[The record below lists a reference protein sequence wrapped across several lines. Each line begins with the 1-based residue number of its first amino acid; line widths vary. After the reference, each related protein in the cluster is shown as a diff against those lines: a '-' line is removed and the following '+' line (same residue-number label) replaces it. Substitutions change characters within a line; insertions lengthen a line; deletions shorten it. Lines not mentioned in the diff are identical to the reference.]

1 MMQPIWKGWS
11 AMKIFHRSI
20 KWERVTSLALAASLC
35 ASYLLI
41 PRGVTAEGESYIC
54 GMVEHTHTGGCYQ
67 LVCGKEERFSHTH
80 VKPDCYDEEGHLTC
94 ELKEQTLH
102 HHTQSCYS
110 VPQPECGLEE
120 SEEHTHTA
128 ECYPTD
134 FQPQLICGQEDVQ
147 EHRHTGDCY
156 RLVCQLAEHS
166 HTELCIAVEPTEE
179 PQETEA
185 TEPTEET
192 QEPEVTEPTEE
203 TQEPEVTE
211 PTEETQEPEVTEPTE
226 ETQEPEVTE
235 PTEETQE
242 PEVTEPTEETQE
254 TEATEPT
261 EETQEPE
268 VTEPTEETQETVV
281 TEPTEETQE
290 PEATEPT
297 EETQEPEVTEPT
309 EETQEPAATEPTEET
324 QETEATE
331 PTGEPQETEATEP
344 TEEPQETEVTEP
356 TEETQEPEATEPTE
370 ETQETEATEPTGE
383 PEGTEPT
390 TLAAMKNIADVLTVG
405 TLTVTYPKEETV
417 YHLFRVGSMVNGTLV
432 LDEEFSGVSTAD
444 WKRTASV
451 LSEVIQKTGRG
462 TELSQAVVTGG
473 SAVFGGLGE
482 AVYLV
487 MGDETVTNG
496 ITDTPVPF
504 LTAMPGTD
512 GQNQPV
518 WDVQAAG
525 EQQET
530 MDISVTK
537 VWVGDRVSGRPAS
550 IIVHLTLDG
559 KDYGPLVRLN
569 YANHWSYTWENL
581 PVGNWS
587 VREESSRRYTTTMTR
602 EGNTFIFTSTWKK
615 IPQTGQLWWPVAAM
629 SAAGVCLVGAGLLR
643 RRKQDKN
650 A

>member
-1 MMQPIWKGWS
+1 MQPIWKGWS

-128 ECYPTD
+128 ECYPAD

-185 TEPTEET
+185 TEPTG
-192 QEPEVTEPTEE
+192 EP
-203 TQEPEVTE
+203 
-211 PTEETQEPEVTEPTE
+211 
-226 ETQEPEVTE
+226 
-235 PTEETQE
+235 
-242 PEVTEPTEETQE
+242 QE

-261 EETQEPE
+261 EEPQETQAA
-268 VTEPTEETQETVV
+268 EPTEEPQET
-281 TEPTEETQE
+281 
-290 PEATEPT
+290 EATEPT
-297 EETQEPEVTEPT
+297 GEPQETQAAEPT
-309 EETQEPAATEPTEET
+309 EEP

-344 TEEPQETEVTEP
+344 TEEPQETE
-356 TEETQEPEATEPTE
+356 ATEPTGE
-370 ETQETEATEPTGE
+370 PQETEATEPTGE
-383 PEGTEPT
+383 PQETEVAEPTEEPEGTEPD

-432 LDEEFSGVSTAD
+432 LDEEFSGVSTTD

-602 EGNTFIFTSTWKK
+602 EGNTFTFTSTWKK

>member
-185 TEPTEET
+185 TEPTEES
-192 QEPEVTEPTEE
+192 
-203 TQEPEVTE
+203 
-211 PTEETQEPEVTEPTE
+211 
-226 ETQEPEVTE
+226 
-235 PTEETQE
+235 
-242 PEVTEPTEETQE
+242 QE

-261 EETQEPE
+261 EEP
-268 VTEPTEETQETVV
+268 
-281 TEPTEETQE
+281 
-290 PEATEPT
+290 
-297 EETQEPEVTEPT
+297 
-309 EETQEPAATEPTEET
+309 

-331 PTGEPQETEATEP
+331 PTEEPQETQATEPTEKPQETEATEPTEEPQETEATEPTEESQETEATESTEEPQETEAAEPTEEPQETEATEPTEEPQEAEATEPTEEPQETEATEP
-344 TEEPQETEVTEP
+344 TEEPQETEATKP
-356 TEETQEPEATEPTE
+356 TEEPQETEAAEPTGE
-370 ETQETEATEPTGE
+370 PQETEATEPTGE
-383 PEGTEPT
+383 PEGTEPA
-390 TLAAMKNIADVLTVG
+390 TLAAMKSIANVLTVG

-432 LDEEFSGVSTAD
+432 LDQEFSGVSTTD

-451 LSEVIQKTGRG
+451 LSEVIQKTERG

-602 EGNTFIFTSTWKK
+602 EGNTFTFTSTWKK

>member
-268 VTEPTEETQETVV
+268 
-281 TEPTEETQE
+281 
-290 PEATEPT
+290 ATEPT

-309 EETQEPAATEPTEET
+309 EETQEPEVTEPTEET

>member
-185 TEPTEET
+185 TEPTG
-192 QEPEVTEPTEE
+192 EP
-203 TQEPEVTE
+203 
-211 PTEETQEPEVTEPTE
+211 
-226 ETQEPEVTE
+226 
-235 PTEETQE
+235 
-242 PEVTEPTEETQE
+242 QE

-261 EETQEPE
+261 EEP
-268 VTEPTEETQETVV
+268 QET
-281 TEPTEETQE
+281 
-290 PEATEPT
+290 EATEPT
-297 EETQEPEVTEPT
+297 GELQETEATEPTGEPQETQAAEPT
-309 EETQEPAATEPTEET
+309 EEP

-344 TEEPQETEVTEP
+344 T
-356 TEETQEPEATEPTE
+356 
-370 ETQETEATEPTGE
+370 GE
-383 PEGTEPT
+383 PEGTEPD

-602 EGNTFIFTSTWKK
+602 EGNTFTFTSTWKK

>member
-128 ECYPTD
+128 ECYPAD
-134 FQPQLICGQEDVQ
+134 FQPQLICGQEDIQ
-147 EHRHTGDCY
+147 EHRHTADCY

-185 TEPTEET
+185 TEPTG
-192 QEPEVTEPTEE
+192 EP
-203 TQEPEVTE
+203 
-211 PTEETQEPEVTEPTE
+211 
-226 ETQEPEVTE
+226 
-235 PTEETQE
+235 
-242 PEVTEPTEETQE
+242 QE

-261 EETQEPE
+261 GEPRET
-268 VTEPTEETQETVV
+268 
-281 TEPTEETQE
+281 
-290 PEATEPT
+290 EATEPT
-297 EETQEPEVTEPT
+297 GEPQETE
-309 EETQEPAATEPTEET
+309 ATEPTGEPQET
-324 QETEATE
+324 EATEPTGEPQETEAAEPTGEPQETEATE

-344 TEEPQETEVTEP
+344 TEEP
-356 TEETQEPEATEPTE
+356 
-370 ETQETEATEPTGE
+370 
-383 PEGTEPT
+383 EGTEPD
-390 TLAAMKNIADVLTVG
+390 TLAAMKNIADVLAVG

-432 LDEEFSGVSTAD
+432 LDEEFSGVSTTD

>member
-54 GMVEHTHTGGCYQ
+54 GMAEHTHTGGCYQ

-185 TEPTEET
+185 TEPTGEPQET
-192 QEPEVTEPTEE
+192 EVTEPTG
-203 TQEPEVTE
+203 EP
-211 PTEETQEPEVTEPTE
+211 
-226 ETQEPEVTE
+226 
-235 PTEETQE
+235 
-242 PEVTEPTEETQE
+242 QE

-261 EETQEPE
+261 GEPQETEA
-268 VTEPTEETQETVV
+268 VEPTG
-281 TEPTEETQE
+281 EP
-290 PEATEPT
+290 
-297 EETQEPEVTEPT
+297 
-309 EETQEPAATEPTEET
+309 

-344 TEEPQETEVTEP
+344 TGEP
-356 TEETQEPEATEPTE
+356 
-370 ETQETEATEPTGE
+370 QETEATEPTGE
-383 PEGTEPT
+383 PQETEAIEPTGEPQETEATEPTGEPQETEAIEPTEEPQGTEPD

-432 LDEEFSGVSTAD
+432 LDEEFSGVSTTD

-512 GQNQPV
+512 GQNQPL

-602 EGNTFIFTSTWKK
+602 EGNTFTFTSTWKK
-615 IPQTGQLWWPVAAM
+615 IPQTGQLWWPVVAM

>member
-1 MMQPIWKGWS
+1 MQPIWKGWS

-128 ECYPTD
+128 ECYPAD

-179 PQETEA
+179 PQETKATEPTGEPQETEA
-185 TEPTEET
+185 TEPTGEPQET
-192 QEPEVTEPTEE
+192 EATEPTG
-203 TQEPEVTE
+203 EPR
-211 PTEETQEPEVTEPTE
+211 
-226 ETQEPEVTE
+226 
-235 PTEETQE
+235 
-242 PEVTEPTEETQE
+242 E

-261 EETQEPE
+261 EEP
-268 VTEPTEETQETVV
+268 QET
-281 TEPTEETQE
+281 
-290 PEATEPT
+290 EATEPT
-297 EETQEPEVTEPT
+297 GEPQETQAAEPT
-309 EETQEPAATEPTEET
+309 EEPQETQAAEPTEEPQETEATEPTREPQET
-324 QETEATE
+324 EATEPTGEPQETEATEPTGEPQETEATE

-344 TEEPQETEVTEP
+344 TEEP
-356 TEETQEPEATEPTE
+356 
-370 ETQETEATEPTGE
+370 
-383 PEGTEPT
+383 EGTEPD

-432 LDEEFSGVSTAD
+432 LDEEFSGVSTTD

-602 EGNTFIFTSTWKK
+602 EGNTFTFTSTWKK

>member
-1 MMQPIWKGWS
+1 
-11 AMKIFHRSI
+11 MKIFHRSI
-20 KWERVTSLALAASLC
+20 KWERVTSLALTASLC

-54 GMVEHTHTGGCYQ
+54 GMAEHTHTGGCYQ

-128 ECYPTD
+128 ECYPAD

-166 HTELCIAVEPTEE
+166 HTELCVAVEPTEE

-185 TEPTEET
+185 AEPTEG
-192 QEPEVTEPTEE
+192 P
-203 TQEPEVTE
+203 
-211 PTEETQEPEVTEPTE
+211 
-226 ETQEPEVTE
+226 
-235 PTEETQE
+235 
-242 PEVTEPTEETQE
+242 QE
-254 TEATEPT
+254 TEAAEPT
-261 EETQEPE
+261 E
-268 VTEPTEETQETVV
+268 
-281 TEPTEETQE
+281 
-290 PEATEPT
+290 
-297 EETQEPEVTEPT
+297 
-309 EETQEPAATEPTEET
+309 
-324 QETEATE
+324 
-331 PTGEPQETEATEP
+331 EPQETEATEP
-344 TEEPQETEVTEP
+344 TEEPQETE
-356 TEETQEPEATEPTE
+356 A
-370 ETQETEATEPTGE
+370 AEPTGE
-383 PEGTEPT
+383 PEGTEPA
-390 TLAAMKNIADVLTVG
+390 TLAAVNNIANVLTVG

-432 LDEEFSGVSTAD
+432 LDQEFSGVSTTD

-602 EGNTFIFTSTWKK
+602 EGNTFTFTSTWKK

>member
-54 GMVEHTHTGGCYQ
+54 GMAEHTHTGGCYQ

-128 ECYPTD
+128 ECYPAD

-185 TEPTEET
+185 TEPT
-192 QEPEVTEPTEE
+192 
-203 TQEPEVTE
+203 
-211 PTEETQEPEVTEPTE
+211 
-226 ETQEPEVTE
+226 
-235 PTEETQE
+235 
-242 PEVTEPTEETQE
+242 
-254 TEATEPT
+254 
-261 EETQEPE
+261 
-268 VTEPTEETQETVV
+268 
-281 TEPTEETQE
+281 
-290 PEATEPT
+290 
-297 EETQEPEVTEPT
+297 
-309 EETQEPAATEPTEET
+309 
-324 QETEATE
+324 
-331 PTGEPQETEATEP
+331 GEP
-344 TEEPQETEVTEP
+344 
-356 TEETQEPEATEPTE
+356 
-370 ETQETEATEPTGE
+370 QETEATEPTGE
-383 PEGTEPT
+383 PEGTEPD
-390 TLAAMKNIADVLTVG
+390 TLAAMKDIADVLTVG

-432 LDEEFSGVSTAD
+432 LDEEFSGVSTTD

>member
-54 GMVEHTHTGGCYQ
+54 GMAEHTHTGGCYQ

-128 ECYPTD
+128 ECYPAD

-166 HTELCIAVEPTEE
+166 HTELCIAVESTEEPQETEATEPTGEPQETEATEPTGEPQETEATEPTGEPQETEATEPTGEPQETEATEPTGEPQETEATEPTGE

-203 TQEPEVTE
+203 TQEPEVTEPTEETQETEATE

-268 VTEPTEETQETVV
+268 VTEPTEETQE
-281 TEPTEETQE
+281 
-290 PEATEPT
+290 
-297 EETQEPEVTEPT
+297 PEV
-309 EETQEPAATEPTEET
+309 TEPTEET

-331 PTGEPQETEATEP
+331 PD
-344 TEEPQETEVTEP
+344 
-356 TEETQEPEATEPTE
+356 
-370 ETQETEATEPTGE
+370 
-383 PEGTEPT
+383 

-432 LDEEFSGVSTAD
+432 LDEEFSGVSTTD

>member
-1 MMQPIWKGWS
+1 MLH
-11 AMKIFHRSI
+11 FHRKNVS
-20 KWERVTSLALAASLC
+20 KGKTGLPGRLTALGLAAALC
-35 ASYLLI
+35 ASYLLV
-41 PRGVTAEGESYIC
+41 PPAAAEVDYIC
-54 GMVEHTHTGGCYQ
+54 GMTEHTHTAACYQ
-67 LVCGKEERFSHTH
+67 RVCGKEEIFSHTH
-80 VKPDCYDEEGHLTC
+80 VRECYDEDNHLICTLT
-94 ELKEQTLH
+94 ERTLH
-102 HHTQSCYS
+102 HHSESCYS
-110 VPQPECGLEE
+110 KPQPICGLEE

-128 ECYPTD
+128 ECYPAD
-134 FQPQLICGQEDVQ
+134 FQPELICGQEDIP
-147 EHRHTGDCY
+147 EHRHTADCY
-156 RLVCQLAEHS
+156 RLVCTLPEHL
-166 HTELCIAVEPTEE
+166 HAAGCVRVV
-179 PQETEA
+179 
-185 TEPTEET
+185 EET
-192 QEPEVTEPTEE
+192 TEPEVTEPTEE

-235 PTEETQE
+235 PTGE
-242 PEVTEPTEETQE
+242 P
-254 TEATEPT
+254 
-261 EETQEPE
+261 
-268 VTEPTEETQETVV
+268 
-281 TEPTEETQE
+281 
-290 PEATEPT
+290 
-297 EETQEPEVTEPT
+297 
-309 EETQEPAATEPTEET
+309 

-344 TEEPQETEVTEP
+344 TEETQETQATEP
-356 TEETQEPEATEPTE
+356 TEEPQETEATEPTE
-370 ETQETEATEPTGE
+370 EPQETEATEPTGELQETEATEPTEEPQETEATEPTGE
-383 PEGTEPT
+383 PQETEAVEPTEEPEGTEPD

-432 LDEEFSGVSTAD
+432 LDQEFSGVSTTD

-602 EGNTFIFTSTWKK
+602 EGNTFTFTSTWKK

>member
-80 VKPDCYDEEGHLTC
+80 VKPGCYDEEGHLTC

-128 ECYPTD
+128 ECYPAD

-147 EHRHTGDCY
+147 EHRHTVDCY

-185 TEPTEET
+185 TEPTG
-192 QEPEVTEPTEE
+192 EP
-203 TQEPEVTE
+203 
-211 PTEETQEPEVTEPTE
+211 
-226 ETQEPEVTE
+226 
-235 PTEETQE
+235 
-242 PEVTEPTEETQE
+242 QE

-261 EETQEPE
+261 GEPQETEA
-268 VTEPTEETQETVV
+268 TEPTGEPQETEA

-309 EETQEPAATEPTEET
+309 GETQELEATEPTEET
-324 QETEATE
+324 QETEAVEPTEEPQETEATEPTREPQETEAAEPTGEPQETEATEPTGEPQETEATE

-344 TEEPQETEVTEP
+344 TEEP
-356 TEETQEPEATEPTE
+356 
-370 ETQETEATEPTGE
+370 
-383 PEGTEPT
+383 EGTEPD

-432 LDEEFSGVSTAD
+432 LDEEFSGVSTTD

-602 EGNTFIFTSTWKK
+602 EGNTFTFTSTWKK

>member
-20 KWERVTSLALAASLC
+20 KRERVTSLALAASLC

-41 PRGVTAEGESYIC
+41 PRRVTAEGESYIC

-128 ECYPTD
+128 ECYPAD
-134 FQPQLICGQEDVQ
+134 FQPQLICGQEDIQ
-147 EHRHTGDCY
+147 EHRHTADCY

-185 TEPTEET
+185 TEPTG
-192 QEPEVTEPTEE
+192 EP
-203 TQEPEVTE
+203 
-211 PTEETQEPEVTEPTE
+211 
-226 ETQEPEVTE
+226 
-235 PTEETQE
+235 
-242 PEVTEPTEETQE
+242 
-254 TEATEPT
+254 
-261 EETQEPE
+261 
-268 VTEPTEETQETVV
+268 
-281 TEPTEETQE
+281 
-290 PEATEPT
+290 
-297 EETQEPEVTEPT
+297 
-309 EETQEPAATEPTEET
+309 

-331 PTGEPQETEATEP
+331 PTGEPQETEVTEP
-344 TEEPQETEVTEP
+344 TEEP
-356 TEETQEPEATEPTE
+356 
-370 ETQETEATEPTGE
+370 
-383 PEGTEPT
+383 EGTEPD

-432 LDEEFSGVSTAD
+432 LDEEFSGVSTTD

>member
-1 MMQPIWKGWS
+1 
-11 AMKIFHRSI
+11 MKVFHRSI

-54 GMVEHTHTGGCYQ
+54 GMAEHTHTGGCYQ

-128 ECYPTD
+128 ECYPAD

-185 TEPTEET
+185 TEPTEEL
-192 QEPEVTEPTEE
+192 
-203 TQEPEVTE
+203 
-211 PTEETQEPEVTEPTE
+211 
-226 ETQEPEVTE
+226 
-235 PTEETQE
+235 
-242 PEVTEPTEETQE
+242 QE

-261 EETQEPE
+261 EEP
-268 VTEPTEETQETVV
+268 
-281 TEPTEETQE
+281 
-290 PEATEPT
+290 
-297 EETQEPEVTEPT
+297 
-309 EETQEPAATEPTEET
+309 
-324 QETEATE
+324 QETEAAE
-331 PTGEPQETEATEP
+331 PTEEPQETEATEP
-344 TEEPQETEVTEP
+344 TEEPQETEAAEPTEEPQETEAAEPTEEPQETETTEP
-356 TEETQEPEATEPTE
+356 TEEP
-370 ETQETEATEPTGE
+370 QETEATEPTEEPRETEAAEPTEEPQETEATEPTEGPQETEAAEPTEEPQETEATEPTEEPQETEAAEPTVE
-383 PEGTEPT
+383 PEGTEPA
-390 TLAAMKNIADVLTVG
+390 TLAAMKNIANVLTVG

-432 LDEEFSGVSTAD
+432 LDQEFSGVSTTD

-473 SAVFGGLGE
+473 SVVFGGLGE

-602 EGNTFIFTSTWKK
+602 EGNTFTFTSTWKK

>member
-1 MMQPIWKGWS
+1 MLH
-11 AMKIFHRSI
+11 FHRKNVS
-20 KWERVTSLALAASLC
+20 KGKTGLPGRLTAFGLAAALC
-35 ASYLLI
+35 ASYLLV
-41 PRGVTAEGESYIC
+41 PPAAAEGDYIC
-54 GMVEHTHTGGCYQ
+54 GMTEHTHTAACYQ
-67 LVCGKEERFSHTH
+67 QVCGKEEIFSHTH
-80 VKPDCYDEEGHLTC
+80 VRECYDEDNHLICTLT
-94 ELKEQTLH
+94 ERTLH

-128 ECYPTD
+128 ECYPAD

-185 TEPTEET
+185 TEPTGEPRET
-192 QEPEVTEPTEE
+192 EATEPTG
-203 TQEPEVTE
+203 EP
-211 PTEETQEPEVTEPTE
+211 
-226 ETQEPEVTE
+226 
-235 PTEETQE
+235 
-242 PEVTEPTEETQE
+242 QE

-261 EETQEPE
+261 GEP
-268 VTEPTEETQETVV
+268 QET
-281 TEPTEETQE
+281 
-290 PEATEPT
+290 EATEPT
-297 EETQEPEVTEPT
+297 GEPQETE
-309 EETQEPAATEPTEET
+309 ATEPTGEP

-344 TEEPQETEVTEP
+344 TEEP
-356 TEETQEPEATEPTE
+356 
-370 ETQETEATEPTGE
+370 
-383 PEGTEPT
+383 EGTEPD

-432 LDEEFSGVSTAD
+432 LDEEFSGVSTTD

-462 TELSQAVVTGG
+462 TELSQAVVTDG

-569 YANHWSYTWENL
+569 YANHWSHTWENL

>member
-128 ECYPTD
+128 ECYPAD
-134 FQPQLICGQEDVQ
+134 FQPQLICGQEDIQ
-147 EHRHTGDCY
+147 EHRHTADCY
-156 RLVCQLAEHS
+156 RLVCTLPEHI
-166 HTELCIAVEPTEE
+166 HAADCVRVV
-179 PQETEA
+179 
-185 TEPTEET
+185 EET
-192 QEPEVTEPTEE
+192 TEPEVTEPTEE
-203 TQEPEVTE
+203 P
-211 PTEETQEPEVTEPTE
+211 
-226 ETQEPEVTE
+226 
-235 PTEETQE
+235 
-242 PEVTEPTEETQE
+242 
-254 TEATEPT
+254 
-261 EETQEPE
+261 
-268 VTEPTEETQETVV
+268 
-281 TEPTEETQE
+281 
-290 PEATEPT
+290 
-297 EETQEPEVTEPT
+297 
-309 EETQEPAATEPTEET
+309 

-344 TEEPQETEVTEP
+344 TEEPQETE
-356 TEETQEPEATEPTE
+356 ATEPTGE
-370 ETQETEATEPTGE
+370 PQETEATEPTGE
-383 PEGTEPT
+383 PQETQAAEPTEEPQETEAVEPTEEPQETQAAEPTEEPQETEAVEPTEEPQETEATEPTGEPQETEATEPTEEPEGTEPD

-432 LDEEFSGVSTAD
+432 LDEEFSGVSTTD

-482 AVYLV
+482 AVYLL

-602 EGNTFIFTSTWKK
+602 EGNTFTFTSTWKK

>member
-128 ECYPTD
+128 ECYPAD
-134 FQPQLICGQEDVQ
+134 FQPQLICGQEDIQ

-185 TEPTEET
+185 TEPTG
-192 QEPEVTEPTEE
+192 QP
-203 TQEPEVTE
+203 
-211 PTEETQEPEVTEPTE
+211 
-226 ETQEPEVTE
+226 
-235 PTEETQE
+235 
-242 PEVTEPTEETQE
+242 QE

-261 EETQEPE
+261 EEPQETQAA
-268 VTEPTEETQETVV
+268 EPTEELQETEAA
-281 TEPTEETQE
+281 EPTGEPQET
-290 PEATEPT
+290 EATEPT
-297 EETQEPEVTEPT
+297 GEPQEPD
-309 EETQEPAATEPTEET
+309 ATEPTGEPQET
-324 QETEATE
+324 EATEPTGEPQETEATEPTGEPQETEATE

-344 TEEPQETEVTEP
+344 TEEP
-356 TEETQEPEATEPTE
+356 
-370 ETQETEATEPTGE
+370 
-383 PEGTEPT
+383 EGTEPD

-432 LDEEFSGVSTAD
+432 LDEEFSGVSTTD

-512 GQNQPV
+512 GQNQLV

-602 EGNTFIFTSTWKK
+602 EGNTFTFTSTWKK

>member
-185 TEPTEET
+185 TEPTG
-192 QEPEVTEPTEE
+192 EP
-203 TQEPEVTE
+203 
-211 PTEETQEPEVTEPTE
+211 
-226 ETQEPEVTE
+226 
-235 PTEETQE
+235 
-242 PEVTEPTEETQE
+242 QE

-261 EETQEPE
+261 GEP
-268 VTEPTEETQETVV
+268 QET
-281 TEPTEETQE
+281 
-290 PEATEPT
+290 EATEPT
-297 EETQEPEVTEPT
+297 GEPQETE
-309 EETQEPAATEPTEET
+309 ATEPTGEPQET
-324 QETEATE
+324 EATEPTGEPQETEATDPTGEPQETEATEPTGEPQETEATEPTGEPQETEATEPTGEPQETEATEPTGEPQETEATE

-344 TEEPQETEVTEP
+344 TEEP
-356 TEETQEPEATEPTE
+356 
-370 ETQETEATEPTGE
+370 QETEATEPTGE

-432 LDEEFSGVSTAD
+432 LDEEFSGVSTTD

-602 EGNTFIFTSTWKK
+602 EDNTFTFTSTWKK

>member
-54 GMVEHTHTGGCYQ
+54 GMVEHIHTGGCYQ

-128 ECYPTD
+128 ECYPAD

-185 TEPTEET
+185 TEPTG
-192 QEPEVTEPTEE
+192 EP
-203 TQEPEVTE
+203 
-211 PTEETQEPEVTEPTE
+211 
-226 ETQEPEVTE
+226 
-235 PTEETQE
+235 
-242 PEVTEPTEETQE
+242 QE

-261 EETQEPE
+261 GEP
-268 VTEPTEETQETVV
+268 QET
-281 TEPTEETQE
+281 
-290 PEATEPT
+290 EATEPIG
-297 EETQEPEVTEPT
+297 EP
-309 EETQEPAATEPTEET
+309 

-344 TEEPQETEVTEP
+344 TGEPQETESTEP
-356 TEETQEPEATEPTE
+356 TGEP
-370 ETQETEATEPTGE
+370 QETEATEPTGE
-383 PEGTEPT
+383 PQEPEATEPTGEPQETEATEPTGEPQETEATEPTGEPQETEAAEPTGEPEGTEPD

-432 LDEEFSGVSTAD
+432 LDEEFSGVSTTD

-602 EGNTFIFTSTWKK
+602 EGNTFTFTSTWKK

>member
-128 ECYPTD
+128 ECYPAD

-185 TEPTEET
+185 TEPT
-192 QEPEVTEPTEE
+192 
-203 TQEPEVTE
+203 
-211 PTEETQEPEVTEPTE
+211 
-226 ETQEPEVTE
+226 
-235 PTEETQE
+235 
-242 PEVTEPTEETQE
+242 
-254 TEATEPT
+254 
-261 EETQEPE
+261 
-268 VTEPTEETQETVV
+268 
-281 TEPTEETQE
+281 
-290 PEATEPT
+290 
-297 EETQEPEVTEPT
+297 
-309 EETQEPAATEPTEET
+309 
-324 QETEATE
+324 
-331 PTGEPQETEATEP
+331 GEPQETEA
-344 TEEPQETEVTEP
+344 
-356 TEETQEPEATEPTE
+356 A
-370 ETQETEATEPTGE
+370 EPTGE

-432 LDEEFSGVSTAD
+432 LDEEFSGVSTTD

-518 WDVQAAG
+518 WDVQVAG

-602 EGNTFIFTSTWKK
+602 EGNTFTFTSTWKK
-615 IPQTGQLWWPVAAM
+615 IPQTGQPWWPVAAM

>member
-1 MMQPIWKGWS
+1 
-11 AMKIFHRSI
+11 MKIFHRSI

-67 LVCGKEERFSHTH
+67 LVCGKEEIFSHTH
-80 VKPDCYDEEGHLTC
+80 VRECYDEDNHLICTLT
-94 ELKEQTLH
+94 ERTLH
-102 HHTQSCYS
+102 HHSESCYS
-110 VPQPECGLEE
+110 QPQPICGLEE

-128 ECYPTD
+128 ECYPAD
-134 FQPQLICGQEDVQ
+134 FQPELICGQEDIP
-147 EHRHTGDCY
+147 EHRHTADCY
-156 RLVCQLAEHS
+156 RLVCTLPEHL
-166 HTELCIAVEPTEE
+166 HAADCVRVV
-179 PQETEA
+179 
-185 TEPTEET
+185 EET
-192 QEPEVTEPTEE
+192 TEPEVTEPTEE
-203 TQEPEVTE
+203 TQEPE
-211 PTEETQEPEVTEPTE
+211 
-226 ETQEPEVTE
+226 
-235 PTEETQE
+235 
-242 PEVTEPTEETQE
+242 
-254 TEATEPT
+254 A
-261 EETQEPE
+261 
-268 VTEPTEETQETVV
+268 

-309 EETQEPAATEPTEET
+309 GEPQETEATEPTGEP

-344 TEEPQETEVTEP
+344 TEEPQETQAAEP
-356 TEETQEPEATEPTE
+356 TEEP
-370 ETQETEATEPTGE
+370 QETEATEPTGE
-383 PEGTEPT
+383 PQETEATEPTGEPQETEAVEPTEEPEGTEPD

-432 LDEEFSGVSTAD
+432 LDQEFSGVSTTD

-602 EGNTFIFTSTWKK
+602 EGNTFTFTSTWKK

>member
-54 GMVEHTHTGGCYQ
+54 GMVEHTHTGGCYE

-185 TEPTEET
+185 TEPTG
-192 QEPEVTEPTEE
+192 EP
-203 TQEPEVTE
+203 
-211 PTEETQEPEVTEPTE
+211 
-226 ETQEPEVTE
+226 
-235 PTEETQE
+235 
-242 PEVTEPTEETQE
+242 
-254 TEATEPT
+254 
-261 EETQEPE
+261 
-268 VTEPTEETQETVV
+268 
-281 TEPTEETQE
+281 
-290 PEATEPT
+290 
-297 EETQEPEVTEPT
+297 
-309 EETQEPAATEPTEET
+309 

-344 TEEPQETEVTEP
+344 TEEPQETEATEP
-356 TEETQEPEATEPTE
+356 TGEPQETEAAEPTGEPQEPEATEPTGE
-370 ETQETEATEPTGE
+370 PQETEATEPTGE
-383 PEGTEPT
+383 PQETEATEPTGEPQETEATEPTGEHQETEAAEPTEEPEGTEPD

-417 YHLFRVGSMVNGTLV
+417 YHLFRVGSMVNGMLV
-432 LDEEFSGVSTAD
+432 LDEEFSGVSTTD

-602 EGNTFIFTSTWKK
+602 EGNTFTFTSTWKK

>member
-41 PRGVTAEGESYIC
+41 PLGVTAEGESYIC

-166 HTELCIAVEPTEE
+166 HTELCIAVESTEE
-179 PQETEA
+179 P
-185 TEPTEET
+185 
-192 QEPEVTEPTEE
+192 
-203 TQEPEVTE
+203 
-211 PTEETQEPEVTEPTE
+211 
-226 ETQEPEVTE
+226 
-235 PTEETQE
+235 
-242 PEVTEPTEETQE
+242 
-254 TEATEPT
+254 
-261 EETQEPE
+261 
-268 VTEPTEETQETVV
+268 
-281 TEPTEETQE
+281 
-290 PEATEPT
+290 
-297 EETQEPEVTEPT
+297 
-309 EETQEPAATEPTEET
+309 

-344 TEEPQETEVTEP
+344 TEEP
-356 TEETQEPEATEPTE
+356 
-370 ETQETEATEPTGE
+370 
-383 PEGTEPT
+383 EGTEPD

-432 LDEEFSGVSTAD
+432 LDEEFSGVSTTD

-615 IPQTGQLWWPVAAM
+615 IPQTGQPWWPVAAM

>member
-20 KWERVTSLALAASLC
+20 KWERVTSLALTASLC

-94 ELKEQTLH
+94 KLKEQTLH

-128 ECYPTD
+128 ECYPAD

-185 TEPTEET
+185 TEPTG
-192 QEPEVTEPTEE
+192 EP
-203 TQEPEVTE
+203 
-211 PTEETQEPEVTEPTE
+211 
-226 ETQEPEVTE
+226 
-235 PTEETQE
+235 
-242 PEVTEPTEETQE
+242 QE

-261 EETQEPE
+261 GEP
-268 VTEPTEETQETVV
+268 QET
-281 TEPTEETQE
+281 
-290 PEATEPT
+290 EATEPT
-297 EETQEPEVTEPT
+297 GEPQETE
-309 EETQEPAATEPTEET
+309 ATEPTGEP

-344 TEEPQETEVTEP
+344 TEEPQETQAAEP
-356 TEETQEPEATEPTE
+356 TEEP
-370 ETQETEATEPTGE
+370 QETEATEPTGE
-383 PEGTEPT
+383 PQETEATEPTGEPQETEATEPTEEPEGTEPD

-432 LDEEFSGVSTAD
+432 LDEEFSGVSTTD

-602 EGNTFIFTSTWKK
+602 EGNTFTFTSTWKK

>member
-1 MMQPIWKGWS
+1 MQPIWKGWS

-54 GMVEHTHTGGCYQ
+54 GMAEHTHTGGCYQ

-128 ECYPTD
+128 ECYPAD

-185 TEPTEET
+185 TEPTG
-192 QEPEVTEPTEE
+192 EP
-203 TQEPEVTE
+203 
-211 PTEETQEPEVTEPTE
+211 
-226 ETQEPEVTE
+226 
-235 PTEETQE
+235 
-242 PEVTEPTEETQE
+242 
-254 TEATEPT
+254 
-261 EETQEPE
+261 
-268 VTEPTEETQETVV
+268 
-281 TEPTEETQE
+281 
-290 PEATEPT
+290 
-297 EETQEPEVTEPT
+297 
-309 EETQEPAATEPTEET
+309 

-344 TEEPQETEVTEP
+344 TEEPQETE
-356 TEETQEPEATEPTE
+356 ATEPTGE
-370 ETQETEATEPTGE
+370 PQETEATEPTGE
-383 PEGTEPT
+383 PQETEATEPTGEPQETEATEPTGEPQETEAAEPTEEPQETEATEPTGEPQETEATEPTGEPQETEATDPTGEPQETEAAEPTEEPQETEATEPTKEPEGTEPD

-432 LDEEFSGVSTAD
+432 LDEEFSGVSTTD

-602 EGNTFIFTSTWKK
+602 EGNTFTFTSTWKK

>member
-1 MMQPIWKGWS
+1 M
-11 AMKIFHRSI
+11 
-20 KWERVTSLALAASLC
+20 ASDFTE
-35 ASYLLI
+35 
-41 PRGVTAEGESYIC
+41 PTGE
-54 GMVEHTHTGGCYQ
+54 
-67 LVCGKEERFSHTH
+67 
-80 VKPDCYDEEGHLTC
+80 
-94 ELKEQTLH
+94 
-102 HHTQSCYS
+102 
-110 VPQPECGLEE
+110 PQE
-120 SEEHTHTA
+120 
-128 ECYPTD
+128 
-134 FQPQLICGQEDVQ
+134 
-147 EHRHTGDCY
+147 
-156 RLVCQLAEHS
+156 
-166 HTELCIAVEPTEE
+166 TEAVEPTEE
-179 PQETEA
+179 P
-185 TEPTEET
+185 
-192 QEPEVTEPTEE
+192 
-203 TQEPEVTE
+203 
-211 PTEETQEPEVTEPTE
+211 
-226 ETQEPEVTE
+226 
-235 PTEETQE
+235 
-242 PEVTEPTEETQE
+242 
-254 TEATEPT
+254 
-261 EETQEPE
+261 
-268 VTEPTEETQETVV
+268 
-281 TEPTEETQE
+281 
-290 PEATEPT
+290 
-297 EETQEPEVTEPT
+297 
-309 EETQEPAATEPTEET
+309 

-344 TEEPQETEVTEP
+344 TGEP
-356 TEETQEPEATEPTE
+356 
-370 ETQETEATEPTGE
+370 QETEATEPTGE
-383 PEGTEPT
+383 PQETEAAEPTEEPEATEPD

-432 LDEEFSGVSTAD
+432 LDEEFSGVSTTD

>member
-54 GMVEHTHTGGCYQ
+54 GMVEHTHTGGCYE

-128 ECYPTD
+128 ECYPAD

-179 PQETEA
+179 PQETKA
-185 TEPTEET
+185 TEPTG
-192 QEPEVTEPTEE
+192 EP
-203 TQEPEVTE
+203 
-211 PTEETQEPEVTEPTE
+211 
-226 ETQEPEVTE
+226 
-235 PTEETQE
+235 
-242 PEVTEPTEETQE
+242 
-254 TEATEPT
+254 
-261 EETQEPE
+261 
-268 VTEPTEETQETVV
+268 
-281 TEPTEETQE
+281 
-290 PEATEPT
+290 
-297 EETQEPEVTEPT
+297 
-309 EETQEPAATEPTEET
+309 

-344 TEEPQETEVTEP
+344 TEEP
-356 TEETQEPEATEPTE
+356 
-370 ETQETEATEPTGE
+370 
-383 PEGTEPT
+383 EGTEPD

-432 LDEEFSGVSTAD
+432 LDEEFSGVSTTD

-602 EGNTFIFTSTWKK
+602 EGNTFTFTSTWKK

>member
-128 ECYPTD
+128 ECYPAD

-185 TEPTEET
+185 TEPT
-192 QEPEVTEPTEE
+192 
-203 TQEPEVTE
+203 
-211 PTEETQEPEVTEPTE
+211 
-226 ETQEPEVTE
+226 
-235 PTEETQE
+235 
-242 PEVTEPTEETQE
+242 
-254 TEATEPT
+254 
-261 EETQEPE
+261 
-268 VTEPTEETQETVV
+268 
-281 TEPTEETQE
+281 
-290 PEATEPT
+290 
-297 EETQEPEVTEPT
+297 
-309 EETQEPAATEPTEET
+309 
-324 QETEATE
+324 
-331 PTGEPQETEATEP
+331 GEPQETEA
-344 TEEPQETEVTEP
+344 
-356 TEETQEPEATEPTE
+356 A
-370 ETQETEATEPTGE
+370 EPTGE

-432 LDEEFSGVSTAD
+432 LDEEFSGVSTTD

-602 EGNTFIFTSTWKK
+602 EGNTFTFTSTWKK

>member
-54 GMVEHTHTGGCYQ
+54 GMVEHTHTGGCYE

-94 ELKEQTLH
+94 ERKEQTLH

-128 ECYPTD
+128 ECYPAD

-179 PQETEA
+179 PQETKA
-185 TEPTEET
+185 TEPTG
-192 QEPEVTEPTEE
+192 EP
-203 TQEPEVTE
+203 
-211 PTEETQEPEVTEPTE
+211 
-226 ETQEPEVTE
+226 
-235 PTEETQE
+235 
-242 PEVTEPTEETQE
+242 
-254 TEATEPT
+254 
-261 EETQEPE
+261 
-268 VTEPTEETQETVV
+268 
-281 TEPTEETQE
+281 
-290 PEATEPT
+290 
-297 EETQEPEVTEPT
+297 
-309 EETQEPAATEPTEET
+309 

-344 TEEPQETEVTEP
+344 TEEP
-356 TEETQEPEATEPTE
+356 
-370 ETQETEATEPTGE
+370 
-383 PEGTEPT
+383 EGTEPD

-432 LDEEFSGVSTAD
+432 LDEEFSGVSTTD

-602 EGNTFIFTSTWKK
+602 EGNTFTFTSTWKK

>member
-1 MMQPIWKGWS
+1 
-11 AMKIFHRSI
+11 MKIFHRSI

-54 GMVEHTHTGGCYQ
+54 GMAEHTHTGGCYQ

-128 ECYPTD
+128 ECYPAD

-166 HTELCIAVEPTEE
+166 HTELCVAVEPTEEPQETEAAEPTEE

-185 TEPTEET
+185 TEPTEE
-192 QEPEVTEPTEE
+192 P
-203 TQEPEVTE
+203 
-211 PTEETQEPEVTEPTE
+211 
-226 ETQEPEVTE
+226 
-235 PTEETQE
+235 
-242 PEVTEPTEETQE
+242 QE

-261 EETQEPE
+261 EEPQE
-268 VTEPTEETQETVV
+268 
-281 TEPTEETQE
+281 
-290 PEATEPT
+290 A
-297 EETQEPEVTEPT
+297 
-309 EETQEPAATEPTEET
+309 
-324 QETEATE
+324 EATE

-344 TEEPQETEVTEP
+344 TEEPQETEATEP
-356 TEETQEPEATEPTE
+356 TEEPQEAEATEPTE
-370 ETQETEATEPTGE
+370 EPQETEATEPTEEPRETEAAEPTEEPRETEAAEPTEEPQETEAAEPTEEPQETQATEPTEEPQETEATEPTEEPQETEAAEPTGE
-383 PEGTEPT
+383 PEGTEPA
-390 TLAAMKNIADVLTVG
+390 TLAAMKNIANVLTVG

-432 LDEEFSGVSTAD
+432 LDQEFSGVSTTD

-602 EGNTFIFTSTWKK
+602 EGNTFTFTSTWKK

>member
-1 MMQPIWKGWS
+1 
-11 AMKIFHRSI
+11 MKIFHRSI

-54 GMVEHTHTGGCYQ
+54 GMAEHTHTEGCYQ

-94 ELKEQTLH
+94 ERKEQTLH

-128 ECYPTD
+128 ECYPAD

-166 HTELCIAVEPTEE
+166 HTELCVAVEPTEE

-185 TEPTEET
+185 TEPTEE
-192 QEPEVTEPTEE
+192 P
-203 TQEPEVTE
+203 
-211 PTEETQEPEVTEPTE
+211 
-226 ETQEPEVTE
+226 
-235 PTEETQE
+235 
-242 PEVTEPTEETQE
+242 QE

-261 EETQEPE
+261 E
-268 VTEPTEETQETVV
+268 
-281 TEPTEETQE
+281 
-290 PEATEPT
+290 
-297 EETQEPEVTEPT
+297 
-309 EETQEPAATEPTEET
+309 
-324 QETEATE
+324 
-331 PTGEPQETEATEP
+331 EPQETEATEP
-344 TEEPQETEVTEP
+344 TEEPQETEATEP
-356 TEETQEPEATEPTE
+356 TEEPQEMEATEPTE
-370 ETQETEATEPTGE
+370 EPQETEATEPTEEPRETEATEPTEEPQETEAAEPTEEPQETEATEPTEEPQETEATEPTEEPRETEATEPTGE
-383 PEGTEPT
+383 PEGTEPA
-390 TLAAMKNIADVLTVG
+390 TLAAMKNIANVLTVG

-432 LDEEFSGVSTAD
+432 LDQEFSGVSTTD

-602 EGNTFIFTSTWKK
+602 EGNTFTFTSTWKK

>member
-179 PQETEA
+179 PQETQA
-185 TEPTEET
+185 AEPTE
-192 QEPEVTEPTEE
+192 
-203 TQEPEVTE
+203 
-211 PTEETQEPEVTEPTE
+211 
-226 ETQEPEVTE
+226 
-235 PTEETQE
+235 
-242 PEVTEPTEETQE
+242 
-254 TEATEPT
+254 
-261 EETQEPE
+261 
-268 VTEPTEETQETVV
+268 
-281 TEPTEETQE
+281 
-290 PEATEPT
+290 
-297 EETQEPEVTEPT
+297 
-309 EETQEPAATEPTEET
+309 
-324 QETEATE
+324 
-331 PTGEPQETEATEP
+331 
-344 TEEPQETEVTEP
+344 
-356 TEETQEPEATEPTE
+356 
-370 ETQETEATEPTGE
+370 E
-383 PEGTEPT
+383 PEGTEPD

-432 LDEEFSGVSTAD
+432 LDEEFSGVSTTD

-602 EGNTFIFTSTWKK
+602 EGNTFTFTSTWKK

>member
-128 ECYPTD
+128 ECYPAD
-134 FQPQLICGQEDVQ
+134 FQPQLICGQEDIQ
-147 EHRHTGDCY
+147 EHRHTADCY

-185 TEPTEET
+185 TEPTG
-192 QEPEVTEPTEE
+192 EP
-203 TQEPEVTE
+203 
-211 PTEETQEPEVTEPTE
+211 
-226 ETQEPEVTE
+226 
-235 PTEETQE
+235 
-242 PEVTEPTEETQE
+242 QE

-261 EETQEPE
+261 GEP
-268 VTEPTEETQETVV
+268 
-281 TEPTEETQE
+281 
-290 PEATEPT
+290 
-297 EETQEPEVTEPT
+297 
-309 EETQEPAATEPTEET
+309 

-344 TEEPQETEVTEP
+344 TEEP
-356 TEETQEPEATEPTE
+356 
-370 ETQETEATEPTGE
+370 
-383 PEGTEPT
+383 EGTEPD

-432 LDEEFSGVSTAD
+432 LDEEFSGVSTTD

>member
-54 GMVEHTHTGGCYQ
+54 GMAEHTHTGGCYQ

-185 TEPTEET
+185 TEPTG
-192 QEPEVTEPTEE
+192 EP
-203 TQEPEVTE
+203 
-211 PTEETQEPEVTEPTE
+211 
-226 ETQEPEVTE
+226 
-235 PTEETQE
+235 
-242 PEVTEPTEETQE
+242 QE

-261 EETQEPE
+261 EEPQETEATEPTGE
-268 VTEPTEETQETVV
+268 PQETEDTEPTEE
-281 TEPTEETQE
+281 P
-290 PEATEPT
+290 
-297 EETQEPEVTEPT
+297 
-309 EETQEPAATEPTEET
+309 

-344 TEEPQETEVTEP
+344 TEEPQETE
-356 TEETQEPEATEPTE
+356 ATEPTGE
-370 ETQETEATEPTGE
+370 PQETEATEPTGE
-383 PEGTEPT
+383 PQETEATEPTEEPQETEAIEPTEEPQETEATEPTGEPQETEATEPTGEPQETEAVEPTEEPQETEATEPTEEPEGTEPD

-432 LDEEFSGVSTAD
+432 LDEEFSGVSTTD

-518 WDVQAAG
+518 WDVQTAG

-602 EGNTFIFTSTWKK
+602 EGNTFTFTSTWKK

>member
-54 GMVEHTHTGGCYQ
+54 GMAEHTHTGGCYQ

-128 ECYPTD
+128 ECYPAD

-185 TEPTEET
+185 TEPTG
-192 QEPEVTEPTEE
+192 EP
-203 TQEPEVTE
+203 
-211 PTEETQEPEVTEPTE
+211 
-226 ETQEPEVTE
+226 
-235 PTEETQE
+235 
-242 PEVTEPTEETQE
+242 QE

-261 EETQEPE
+261 GEPQETEA
-268 VTEPTEETQETVV
+268 TEPTGEPQETEA
-281 TEPTEETQE
+281 TDPTGEPQE

-297 EETQEPEVTEPT
+297 GEPQEPE
-309 EETQEPAATEPTEET
+309 ATEPTGEP

-344 TEEPQETEVTEP
+344 TEEPQETEAIEP
-356 TEETQEPEATEPTE
+356 TGEP
-370 ETQETEATEPTGE
+370 QETEATEPTGE
-383 PEGTEPT
+383 PQETEATEPTGEPQETEATEPTGEPQETEATEPTEEPEGTEPD

-432 LDEEFSGVSTAD
+432 LDEEFSGVSTTD

-602 EGNTFIFTSTWKK
+602 EGNTFTFTSTWKK

>member
-128 ECYPTD
+128 ECYPAD

-185 TEPTEET
+185 TEPTG
-192 QEPEVTEPTEE
+192 EP
-203 TQEPEVTE
+203 
-211 PTEETQEPEVTEPTE
+211 
-226 ETQEPEVTE
+226 
-235 PTEETQE
+235 
-242 PEVTEPTEETQE
+242 QE

-261 EETQEPE
+261 GEPQETEAAEPTGEPQETE
-268 VTEPTEETQETVV
+268 AIEPTEEPQEM
-281 TEPTEETQE
+281 
-290 PEATEPT
+290 
-297 EETQEPEVTEPT
+297 
-309 EETQEPAATEPTEET
+309 
-324 QETEATE
+324 EATE

-344 TEEPQETEVTEP
+344 TEEPQETE
-356 TEETQEPEATEPTE
+356 ATEPTE
-370 ETQETEATEPTGE
+370 EPQETQAAEPTEE
-383 PEGTEPT
+383 PEGTEPD

-432 LDEEFSGVSTAD
+432 LDEEFSGVSTTD

-504 LTAMPGTD
+504 LTAMPGAD

-602 EGNTFIFTSTWKK
+602 EGNTFTFTSTWKK

>member
-20 KWERVTSLALAASLC
+20 KWECVTSLALAASLC

-54 GMVEHTHTGGCYQ
+54 GMAEHTHTGGCYQ

-128 ECYPTD
+128 ECYPAD

-185 TEPTEET
+185 TEPTG
-192 QEPEVTEPTEE
+192 EP
-203 TQEPEVTE
+203 
-211 PTEETQEPEVTEPTE
+211 
-226 ETQEPEVTE
+226 
-235 PTEETQE
+235 
-242 PEVTEPTEETQE
+242 QE

-261 EETQEPE
+261 GEP
-268 VTEPTEETQETVV
+268 
-281 TEPTEETQE
+281 QE

-297 EETQEPEVTEPT
+297 GEPQETEATEPTGEPQEPEATEPTGEPQETEATEPTGEPQETQAAEPT
-309 EETQEPAATEPTEET
+309 EEPQETQAAEPTEEPQETEATEPTREPQEPEAT
-324 QETEATE
+324 EPTGEPQETEATE

-344 TEEPQETEVTEP
+344 TEEP
-356 TEETQEPEATEPTE
+356 
-370 ETQETEATEPTGE
+370 
-383 PEGTEPT
+383 EGTEPD

-432 LDEEFSGVSTAD
+432 LDEEFSGVSTTD

-602 EGNTFIFTSTWKK
+602 EGNTFTFTSTWKK